1 MSVFPAHM
9 KALLIL
15 GFLLLSVTV
24 HGKVFERCELARTV
38 KRLGLDGFKG
48 VSLANWMCLMKWE
61 SNYNTRAIN
70 YNRPSKSTDYGIFQ
84 INSHYWC
91 EDGKTPRSVNACHIP
106 CSALLK
112 DDITQAVTCAK
123 RVVSEQGIKAWYV
136 EALKGKTI
144 LPYCYERSKR
154 FQRPKHATES

>member
-84 INSHYWC
+84 INSRYWC

-123 RVVSEQGIKAWYV
+123 RVVSEQGIKAWVAWRSHCQNRDVSKYV
-136 EALKGKTI
+136 RN
-144 LPYCYERSKR
+144 CRV
-154 FQRPKHATES
+154 